1 MRFFSK
7 ARKKEGILVTSF
19 HADGICVARVERQ
32 PAAKPIVKLAA
43 FHPGTPSLSAE
54 ALARA
59 VRDAQAGSFA
69 GSTLLAGGEYQLL
82 QVEAPNVAQDEL
94 KTAVRWRL
102 KDMLDFHI
110 DDATIDVLD
119 IPVDKSAGSNRAHSM
134 FAIAARNSLIQARQD
149 LFAEAQAPL
158 SVIDIP
164 EMAQRNISALME
176 PEGRGL
182 AMLSFDA
189 SGGLLTVSYN
199 KELYLA
205 RHLDVTLDML
215 QEHDIERRHAA
226 FDKIALELQR
236 SLDHFDRQYHFI
248 SVSRLMLAP
257 TGVPSLQDFLAAQVY
272 MPVETFALGDVFD
285 LSEAPELNAPEQ
297 QVRHF
302 LTLGAALRHEEL
314 VL

>member
-1 MRFFSK
+1 M
-7 ARKKEGILVTSF
+7 TSF
-19 HADGICVARVERQ
+19 HADGICVVRVERQ
-32 PAAKPIVKLAA
+32 PAAKPIVKHAA
-43 FHPGTPSLSAE
+43 FHPAQPSLSAE

-59 VRDAQAGSFA
+59 ARDAQAANFT
-69 GSTLLAGGEYQLL
+69 GSTLLAGDEYQVL
-82 QVEAPNVAQDEL
+82 QVEAPNVPQEEL

-110 DDATIDVLD
+110 DDATIDVLG
-119 IPVDKSAGSNRAHSM
+119 IPVDKGASNRTGSM
-134 FAIAARNSLIQARQD
+134 FAVAARNSLIQSRQD
-149 LFAEAQAPL
+149 LFAQAQVPL
-158 SVIDIP
+158 SVIEIP

-189 SGGLLTVSYN
+189 AGSLLTVSFN

-205 RHLDVTLDML
+205 RHFDVTLPML
-215 QEHDIERRHAA
+215 QEQDADRRNAA

-248 SVSRLMLAP
+248 SISRLMLAP
-257 TGVPSLQDFLAAQVY
+257 TGVPSLQDFLAAQMY
-272 MPVETFALGDVFD
+272 MPVESFRLEDVFD
-285 LSEAPELNAPEQ
+285 LSEAPSLHAPEE
-297 QVRHF
+297 QVRQL

>member
-1 MRFFSK
+1 
-7 ARKKEGILVTSF
+7 VTSF
-19 HADGICVARVERQ
+19 QADGICVARVERQ

-43 FHPGTPSLSAE
+43 FHPVTPSLSAD

-59 VRDAQAGSFA
+59 MRDAQAGNFT

-82 QVEAPNVAQDEL
+82 QVEAPNVPQDEL

-119 IPVDKSAGSNRAHSM
+119 IPVDKAAGNRAHSM
-134 FAIAARNSLIQARQD
+134 FAIAARNSLIQSRQD
-149 LFAEAQAPL
+149 MFAEAQVPL

-164 EMAQRNISALME
+164 EMAQRNISALLE

-189 SGGLLTVSYN
+189 AGGLLTVSYN

-205 RHLDVTLDML
+205 RHFDVTLAML
-215 QEHDIERRHAA
+215 QEQDLERRHAA

-248 SVSRLMLAP
+248 SISRLMLAP
-257 TGVPSLQDFLAAQVY
+257 TGAPSLQDFLPAQMY
-272 MPVETFALGDVFD
+272 MPVESFGLGDVFD
-285 LSEAPELNAPEQ
+285 LAEAPSLHAPAE
-297 QVRHF
+297 QVRQF

>member
-1 MRFFSK
+1 MRLFSK

-19 HADGICVARVERQ
+19 HADGISVARVERQ
-32 PAAKPIVKLAA
+32 PAAKPIVKLAV
-43 FHPGTPSLSAE
+43 FHPVTPSLSAE

-59 VRDAQAGSFA
+59 VRDAQAGNFA

-82 QVEAPNVAQDEL
+82 QVEAPNVPQEEL

-102 KDMLDFHI
+102 KDMLDFHV

-119 IPVDKSAGSNRAHSM
+119 IPVDKAAGNRAHSM
-134 FAIAARNSLIQARQD
+134 FAIAARNSLIQSRQD
-149 LFAEAQAPL
+149 MFAEAQVPL

-164 EMAQRNISALME
+164 EMAQRNISALLE

-189 SGGLLTVSYN
+189 AGGLLTVSYN

-205 RHLDVTLDML
+205 RHFDVTLAML
-215 QEHDIERRHAA
+215 QEQDIERRHAA

-248 SVSRLMLAP
+248 SISRLMLAP
-257 TGVPSLQDFLAAQVY
+257 TGVPSLQDFLSAQMY
-272 MPVETFALGDVFD
+272 MPVESFGLGDVFD
-285 LSEAPELNAPEQ
+285 LAEAPGLHAPAE
-297 QVRHF
+297 QVRQF

>member
-1 MRFFSK
+1 MRLFSK

-19 HADGICVARVERQ
+19 QADGICVARVERL

-43 FHPGTPSLSAE
+43 FHPVTPSLSAD

-59 VRDAQAGSFA
+59 VRDAQAGNFTGA
-69 GSTLLAGGEYQLL
+69 TLLAGGEYQLL
-82 QVEAPNVAQDEL
+82 QVEAPNVPQDEL

-119 IPVDKSAGSNRAHSM
+119 IPVDKAAGNRAHSM
-134 FAIAARNSLIQARQD
+134 FAIAARNSLIQSRQD
-149 LFAEAQAPL
+149 MFAEAQVPL

-164 EMAQRNISALME
+164 EMAQRNISALLE

-189 SGGLLTVSYN
+189 AGGLLTVSYN

-205 RHLDVTLDML
+205 RHFDVTLAML
-215 QEHDIERRHAA
+215 QEQDLERRHAA

-248 SVSRLMLAP
+248 SISRLMLAP
-257 TGVPSLQDFLAAQVY
+257 TGVPSLQDFLSAQMY
-272 MPVETFALGDVFD
+272 MPVESFGLGDVFD
-285 LSEAPELNAPEQ
+285 LAEAPGLHAPAE
-297 QVRHF
+297 QVRQF

>member
-1 MRFFSK
+1 M
-7 ARKKEGILVTSF
+7 TSF
-19 HADGICVARVERQ
+19 HADGISVARVERQ
-32 PAAKPIVKLAA
+32 PVAKPIVKLAA
-43 FHPGTPSLSAE
+43 FHPITPSLSAD

-59 VRDAQAGSFA
+59 LRDTQAGNFT

-82 QVEAPNVAQDEL
+82 QVEAPNVPQDEL

-119 IPVDKSAGSNRAHSM
+119 IPVDKAAGNRAHSM
-134 FAIAARNSLIQARQD
+134 FAIAARNSLIQSRQD
-149 LFAEAQAPL
+149 MFAEAQVPL

-164 EMAQRNISALME
+164 EMAQRNISALLE

-189 SGGLLTVSYN
+189 AGGLLTVSYN

-205 RHLDVTLDML
+205 RHFDVTLAML
-215 QEHDIERRHAA
+215 QEQDLERRHAA

-248 SVSRLMLAP
+248 SISRLMLAP
-257 TGVPSLQDFLAAQVY
+257 TGVPSLQDFLSAQMY
-272 MPVETFALGDVFD
+272 MPVESFGLGDVFD
-285 LSEAPELNAPEQ
+285 LAEAPSLHAPAE
-297 QVRHF
+297 QVRQF

>member
-43 FHPGTPSLSAE
+43 FHPVSPSLSPE
-54 ALARA
+54 ALERVAREA
-59 VRDAQAGSFA
+59 HAASYN
-69 GSTLLAGGEYQLL
+69 GSTLLASNEYQLL
-82 QVEAPNVAQDEL
+82 QVEAPNVPQDEL

-102 KDMLDFHI
+102 KDMLDFHV

-119 IPVDKSAGSNRAHSM
+119 IPLDKNAGNRAHSM
-134 FAIAARNSLIQARQD
+134 FAIAARNSLVQSRQD
-149 LFAEAQAPL
+149 LFAAAQAPL

-189 SGGLLTVSYN
+189 AGGLLTVSYN

-205 RHLDVTLDML
+205 RHFDVTLAML
-215 QEHDIERRHAA
+215 EEHDVERRHAA

-236 SLDHFDRQYHFI
+236 SLDHFDRQYSFI
-248 SVSRLMLAP
+248 SISRLMLAP
-257 TGVPSLQDFLAAQVY
+257 TGVPSLQDFLAAQMY
-272 MPVETFALGDVFD
+272 MPVESFGLADVFD
-285 LSEAPELNAPEQ
+285 LSEAPELQSPEQ
-297 QVRHF
+297 QVRQF
-302 LTLGAALRHEEL
+302 LTLGAALRLEEL

>member
-1 MRFFSK
+1 M
-7 ARKKEGILVTSF
+7 TSF
-19 HADGICVARVERQ
+19 HADGISVARVERQ

-43 FHPGTPSLSAE
+43 FHPVTPSLSAD

-59 VRDAQAGSFA
+59 VRDAQAGNFT

-82 QVEAPNVAQDEL
+82 QVEAPNVPQDEL

-119 IPVDKSAGSNRAHSM
+119 IPVDKAAGNRAHSM
-134 FAIAARNSLIQARQD
+134 FAIAARNSLIQSRQD
-149 LFAEAQAPL
+149 MFAEAQVPL

-164 EMAQRNISALME
+164 EMAQRNISALLE

-189 SGGLLTVSYN
+189 AGGLLTVSYN

-205 RHLDVTLDML
+205 RHFDVTLAML
-215 QEHDIERRHAA
+215 LEQDLERRHAA

-248 SVSRLMLAP
+248 SISRLMLAP
-257 TGVPSLQDFLAAQVY
+257 TGVPSLQDFLSAQMY
-272 MPVETFALGDVFD
+272 MPVESFGLGDVFD
-285 LSEAPELNAPEQ
+285 LAEAPSLHAPAE
-297 QVRHF
+297 QVRQF

>member
-43 FHPGTPSLSAE
+43 FHPAAPSLSAE
-54 ALARA
+54 ALARVA
-59 VRDAQAGSFA
+59 REAQAASFV

-82 QVEAPNVAQDEL
+82 QVEAPNVPQDEL

-119 IPVDKSAGSNRAHSM
+119 IPLDKNAGNRTHSM
-134 FAIAARNSLIQARQD
+134 FAIASRNSLIQSRQD

-189 SGGLLTVSYN
+189 AGGLLTVSYN

-205 RHLDVTLDML
+205 RHFDVTLAML
-215 QEHDIERRHAA
+215 QEPDLERRHAS

-236 SLDHFDRQYHFI
+236 SLDHFDRQYSFI
-248 SVSRLMLAP
+248 SISRLMLAP
-257 TGVPSLQDFLAAQVY
+257 TGVPSLQDFLSAQMY
-272 MPVETFALGDVFD
+272 MPVEAFGLADVFD
-285 LSEAPELNAPEQ
+285 LSEAPELQSPEQ
-297 QVRHF
+297 QVRQF
-302 LTLGAALRHEEL
+302 LTLGAALRLEEL

>member
-1 MRFFSK
+1 
-7 ARKKEGILVTSF
+7 VTSF
-19 HADGICVARVERQ
+19 HADGISVARVERQ

-43 FHPGTPSLSAE
+43 FHPLTPSLSAD

-59 VRDAQAGSFA
+59 VRDTQAGNFT

-82 QVEAPNVAQDEL
+82 QVEAPNVPQDEL

-119 IPVDKSAGSNRAHSM
+119 IPVDKAAGNRAHSM
-134 FAIAARNSLIQARQD
+134 FAIAARNSLIQSRQD
-149 LFAEAQAPL
+149 MFAEAQVPL

-164 EMAQRNISALME
+164 EMAQRNISALLE

-189 SGGLLTVSYN
+189 AGGLLTVSYN

-205 RHLDVTLDML
+205 RHFDVTLAML
-215 QEHDIERRHAA
+215 QEQDLERRHAA

-248 SVSRLMLAP
+248 SISRLMLAP
-257 TGVPSLQDFLAAQVY
+257 TGVPSLQDFLSAQMY
-272 MPVETFALGDVFD
+272 MPVESFGLGDVFD
-285 LSEAPELNAPEQ
+285 LAEAPSLHAPAE
-297 QVRHF
+297 QVRQF

>member
-1 MRFFSK
+1 
-7 ARKKEGILVTSF
+7 VTSF
-19 HADGICVARVERQ
+19 HADGISVARVERQ
-32 PAAKPIVKLAA
+32 PVAKPIVKLAA
-43 FHPGTPSLSAE
+43 FHPITPSLSAD

-59 VRDAQAGSFA
+59 LRDTQAGNFT

-82 QVEAPNVAQDEL
+82 QVEAPNVPQDEL

-119 IPVDKSAGSNRAHSM
+119 IPVDKAAGNRAHSM
-134 FAIAARNSLIQARQD
+134 FAIAARNSLIQSRQD
-149 LFAEAQAPL
+149 MFAEAQVPL

-164 EMAQRNISALME
+164 EMAQRNISALLE

-189 SGGLLTVSYN
+189 AGGLLTVSYN

-205 RHLDVTLDML
+205 RHFDVTLAML
-215 QEHDIERRHAA
+215 QEQDLERRHAA

-248 SVSRLMLAP
+248 SISRLMLAP
-257 TGVPSLQDFLAAQVY
+257 TGVPSLQDFLSAQMY
-272 MPVETFALGDVFD
+272 MPVESFGLGDVFD
-285 LSEAPELNAPEQ
+285 LAEAPSLHAPAE
-297 QVRHF
+297 QVRQF

>member
-1 MRFFSK
+1 M
-7 ARKKEGILVTSF
+7 TSF
-19 HADGICVARVERQ
+19 HADGVCVARVERQ
-32 PAAKPIVKLAA
+32 AAAKPIVKLSA

-54 ALARA
+54 LLGRVGREAH
-59 VRDAQAGSFA
+59 AGNFLN
-69 GSTLLAGGEYQLL
+69 STLLAGGEYQVL
-82 QVEAPNVAQDEL
+82 QVEAPNVPPDEL

-119 IPVDKSAGSNRAHSM
+119 IPVDKSGASRTHSM
-134 FAIAARNSLIQARQD
+134 FAVAARNSLIQARQD
-149 LFAEAQAPL
+149 LFGEAAVPL

-164 EMAQRNISALME
+164 EMAQRNISAQLE

-182 AMLSFDA
+182 AMLSFDET
-189 SGGLLTVSYN
+189 GGLLTVTFN

-205 RHLDVTLDML
+205 RRLEVSLPVLRDEDA
-215 QEHDIERRHAA
+215 DRRNAA
-226 FDKIALELQR
+226 FDKVALELQR

-248 SVSRLMLAP
+248 SISRLMVAP
-257 TGVPSLQDFLAAQVY
+257 TGVSSLQDFLASNIY
-272 MPVETFALGDVFD
+272 MPVESFELGDVFD
-285 LSEAPELNAPEQ
+285 LSQAPALQATGE